1 MELEGMCMTK
11 EETKKLTRETRRDIV
26 NIVMVVISCI
36 LYCLLIYGMVLMFR
50 QFSTMVS
57 SMNDYISCVDDA
69 ADVSDASAF
78 LTDQVHH
85 YVVER
90 EPGHLEAYFVEANE
104 TKRRESALENL
115 EEFAD
120 KETIS
125 SMQKALDYSN
135 ELMKTEIYAM
145 RLIVESRGEDVSEFP
160 QEVQD
165 VRLSEEDQKLS
176 SEEKAGKAVSLVFN
190 EEYHQ
195 ARENIEAGIDE
206 FLDTVIGTT
215 RQKQQRSI
223 TNMGYIMIGQS
234 VLFGVLIVQSIITIT
249 LIIINNKKKRKEDGL
264 FINQIIHA
272 FAKSIDIKD
281 KYTNGHSIRV
291 AMYAKMIAKKAGF
304 PEKAAEAVYNIGL
317 LHDIGKITV
326 PDEILNKNGRLDDEE
341 FSVIKKHTSN
351 GSEILKEIAIAP
363 ELAIGAQYHH
373 ERIDGGGYPQGK
385 TGDEIPEIAQ
395 IIAVADTFDAMFS
408 TRPYRKKM
416 PLDKVVAELKR
427 CAGTQLSA
435 EYVSVLLQL
444 IQEGTIVD
452 KEPVSALV

>member
-1 MELEGMCMTK
+1 MTK

-165 VRLSEEDQKLS
+165 VRLLEEDQKLS

-215 RQKQQRSI
+215 RQKQQKSI

-341 FSVIKKHTSN
+341 FIVIKKHTSN

-427 CAGTQLSA
+427 CAGTQLSV

-444 IQEGTIVD
+444 IQEGAIVE
-452 KEPVSALV
+452 KEAVSAMV

>member
-1 MELEGMCMTK
+1 MTK

>member
-1 MELEGMCMTK
+1 MTK

-26 NIVMVVISCI
+26 NIIMVIISCI

-69 ADVSDASAF
+69 ADASDASAF

-90 EPGHLEAYFVEANE
+90 EPGHLEAYFIEANE

-120 KETIS
+120 KETVS
-125 SMQKALDYSN
+125 SMQKALDYSY

-145 RLIVESRGEDVSEFP
+145 RMIAESNGEDISTFP

-176 SEEKAGKAVSLVFN
+176 SEEKAEKAVLLVFN

-195 ARENIEAGIDE
+195 ARENIENGIDE

-223 TNMGYIMIGQS
+223 TNMGYIMVGQS

-281 KYTNGHSIRV
+281 KYTNGHSMRV
-291 AMYAKMIAKKAGF
+291 VAYAKMIAKKAGF

>member
-1 MELEGMCMTK
+1 MELEGKCMTK

-165 VRLSEEDQKLS
+165 VRLLEEDQKLS

-215 RQKQQRSI
+215 RQKQQKSI

-341 FSVIKKHTSN
+341 FIVIKKHTSN

-427 CAGTQLSA
+427 CAGTQLSV

-444 IQEGTIVD
+444 IQEGAIVE
-452 KEPVSALV
+452 KEAVSAMV

>member
-1 MELEGMCMTK
+1 MTK

-26 NIVMVVISCI
+26 NIVMVVLSCI

-165 VRLSEEDQKLS
+165 VRLLEEDQKLS

-215 RQKQQRSI
+215 RQKQQKSI

-341 FSVIKKHTSN
+341 FIVIKKHTSN

-427 CAGTQLSA
+427 CAGTQLSV

-444 IQEGTIVD
+444 IQEGAIVE
-452 KEPVSALV
+452 KEAVSAMV

>member
-1 MELEGMCMTK
+1 
-11 EETKKLTRETRRDIV
+11 
-26 NIVMVVISCI
+26 
-36 LYCLLIYGMVLMFR
+36 
-50 QFSTMVS
+50 
-57 SMNDYISCVDDA
+57 
-69 ADVSDASAF
+69 
-78 LTDQVHH
+78 
-85 YVVER
+85 
-90 EPGHLEAYFVEANE
+90 
-104 TKRRESALENL
+104 
-115 EEFAD
+115 
-120 KETIS
+120 
-125 SMQKALDYSN
+125 
-135 ELMKTEIYAM
+135 
-145 RLIVESRGEDVSEFP
+145 
-160 QEVQD
+160 
-165 VRLSEEDQKLS
+165 
-176 SEEKAGKAVSLVFN
+176 
-190 EEYHQ
+190 
-195 ARENIEAGIDE
+195 
-206 FLDTVIGTT
+206 
-215 RQKQQRSI
+215 
-223 TNMGYIMIGQS
+223 MGYIMIGQS

-341 FSVIKKHTSN
+341 FIVIKKHTSN

-427 CAGTQLSA
+427 CAGTQLSV

-444 IQEGTIVD
+444 IQEGAIVE
-452 KEPVSALV
+452 KEAVSAMV

>member
-1 MELEGMCMTK
+1 MTK

-69 ADVSDASAF
+69 ADASDASAF

-165 VRLSEEDQKLS
+165 VRLLEEDQKLS

-215 RQKQQRSI
+215 RQKQQKSI

-341 FSVIKKHTSN
+341 FIVIKKHTSN

-427 CAGTQLSA
+427 CAGTQLSV

-444 IQEGTIVD
+444 IQEGAIVE
-452 KEPVSALV
+452 KEAVSAMV